1 MGIVAP
7 EDIQFHPRNPFRKTR
22 INQDGTIDFPHVIGE
37 ALEDSSTERAN
48 LVSSETYV
56 KFRNCTYHIIKWS
69 LQENDGSFTSF
80 FDVIDLERQSLQ
92 CDNLTEDQF
101 SEWVLKEQ
109 IPVI

>member
-22 INQDGTIDFPHVIGE
+22 INQDGTIDFPE
-37 ALEDSSTERAN
+37 ALEDSSTGCAN

-56 KFRNCTYHIIKWS
+56 KFKSGTYHIIKWS
-69 LQENDGSFTSF
+69 LGENDGPSTSF
-80 FDVIDLERQSLQ
+80 FDVIDLEKQSLQ
-92 CDNLTEDQF
+92 GDNLTEDQF
-101 SEWVLKEQ
+101 SDWVLKEQ